1 MFGTGSLEGE
11 VCIKPSAGPKNELPG
26 PPGGPVE
33 VGDGSTSLNLIG
45 ASLRSEFH
53 IPVPHGKLPEPRP
66 MTEDDE
72 CDPQGPAVVS
82 AEGVLGCDAVGDM
95 ELLAKEPFRGR
106 LNG

>member
-1 MFGTGSLEGE
+1 ML
-11 VCIKPSAGPKNELPG
+11 
-26 PPGGPVE
+26 PGGPVE
-33 VGDGSTSLNLIG
+33 VGDGRTSLNLIG

-53 IPVPHGKLPEPRP
+53 IPVPQGKLPEPRP
-66 MTEDDE
+66 ITDEVE

-82 AEGVLGCDAVGDM
+82 AEGVLGCDAVGDI